1 MGFLDRIFGTSDGLG
16 VEKDI
21 RKSFE
26 AAIKRGGGK
35 QQFLVK
41 KLVKQENGRKKL
53 MFLPDDEDPIRL
65 TKPITQTEVA
75 NLFSSD
81 FGGGLYH
88 IVATV
93 PEEFEVWEYK
103 IAGKEKSP
111 FYEEPSKEPVKKK
124 RVGGG
129 ASDKIS
135 TIEALKE
142 LGLSDNVIKAITV
155 ATLAKELKI
164 PADEIFNGI
173 EKTQEKEEGM
183 EEIIEKTTKK
193 VLMKNDEFREALVK
207 KKMEEML
214 GTDNDPSS
222 QLIRMADTIRYLQGE
237 PGILGGLGSSLAA
250 LLPAI
255 LSNPGTISQLSSV
268 LTGEQPRVQ
277 EKSRETED
285 FVKVKVNG
293 KIVKM
298 SKEAY
303 LALKNQKH
311 SVEKSE
317 SKEERKLDDSIS
329 IKAPTSVISQNPIM
343 STLFQQIGEVEPET
357 VAEEILVAAKSN
369 PEVNMVLEVIR
380 GANFELDKVEDLL
393 KMYLDENPAYKAI
406 YDSVMTPTNR
416 EWFGKIL
423 EELKK
428 KTSQFS
434 EESAGES
441 REENVEESRE
451 ESVEEDDL
459 EVSLEI

>member
-1 MGFLDRIFGTSDGLG
+1 MGLLERIFGTGAGDGLG

-26 AAIKRGGGK
+26 SAIKRGGGK

-65 TKPITQTEVA
+65 TKPITQTEVS

-111 FYEEPSKEPVKKK
+111 FYEEPSKEQPKKK
-124 RVGGG
+124 RVSG

-237 PGILGGLGSSLAA
+237 PGILGGLGGSLAA
-250 LLPAI
+250 ILPAI

-268 LTGEQPRVQ
+268 LTGEQPKVQ
-277 EKSRETED
+277 ERASED

-311 SVEKSE
+311 SAEQNENQVEG
-317 SKEERKLDDSIS
+317 KLDDSIS
-329 IKAPTSVISQNPIM
+329 IKAPTSVINENPIV
-343 STLFQQIGEVEPET
+343 STLLQQIGEVEPET

-380 GANFELDKVEDLL
+380 GANFELEKVEDLL

-406 YDSVMTPTNR
+406 YDSVMTPANR

-428 KTSQFS
+428 KTPLPS
-434 EESAGES
+434 EEESTGETV
-441 REENVEESRE
+441 EENADED
-451 ESVEEDDL
+451 DDL